1 MINLNVFYHDSR
13 TTVGPEF
20 LARIHE
26 QRTSVRA
33 VETASNNNENHARND
48 CNDAEMAED
57 LKPTY
62 NVMTVDVSET
72 YYPPIDDS
80 SKSNRSTSTYIR
92 AWHDPFPTQLRPI
105 PRLPQ
110 PTLAPRIVDIGLYRG
125 FGRKTVLSNLN
136 IPAVLMVALSTLL
149 INSCAN
155 LDEFI

>member
-1 MINLNVFYHDSR
+1 M
-13 TTVGPEF
+13 GPEF

-33 VETASNNNENHARND
+33 VETASNNNENHVRND

-92 AWHDPFPTQLRPI
+92 VKAISDTLKQIGPSTFVNFTRPTQW
-105 PRLPQ
+105 
-110 PTLAPRIVDIGLYRG
+110 T
-125 FGRKTVLSNLN
+125 
-136 IPAVLMVALSTLL
+136 
-149 INSCAN
+149 
-155 LDEFI
+155 

>member
-1 MINLNVFYHDSR
+1 M
-13 TTVGPEF
+13 GPEF

-33 VETASNNNENHARND
+33 LETTSNHNENHVRND
-48 CNDAEMAED
+48 CNDTEMAED

-80 SKSNRSTSTYIR
+80 SKSIRSTSTYIR
-92 AWHDPFPTQLRPI
+92 TWLDP
-105 PRLPQ
+105 LPNLAPPYPQ
-110 PTLAPRIVDIGLYRG
+110 IISPHPTLTPRIVDIGLYRS
-125 FGRKTVLSNLN
+125 FARKTVLSNLN
-136 IPAVLMVALSTLL
+136 IPAVLMLALSKLL

-155 LDEFI
+155 LDEII